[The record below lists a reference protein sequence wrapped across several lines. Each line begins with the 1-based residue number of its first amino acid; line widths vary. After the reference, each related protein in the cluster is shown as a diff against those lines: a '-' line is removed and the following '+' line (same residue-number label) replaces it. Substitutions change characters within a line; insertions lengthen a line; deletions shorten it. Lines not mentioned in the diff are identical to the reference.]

1 MIKRKY
7 ILSFLIFFC
16 FCLTTS
22 IGAQGIDRNL
32 LERIRKERAKM
43 EFEEERPEEIKERI
57 IPVPME
63 VESLSTIEKM
73 FKERYF
79 ITTDRRKFESIRDSL
94 IESVRSESIK
104 IEIRGRYLSSDT
116 LYFQLRSELSKIEK
130 KLDSISI
137 TLRQF
142 GYNMFKVTLTEMPS
156 FTPIAEDYLL
166 GPGDEVTIEIS
177 GQMNEA
183 WDKRIDRDGKI
194 VLPKVGQITLWG
206 KTYKD
211 AKETIEKALKREFTN
226 IEVSVTLGELRS
238 VNLFVLGEVR
248 NPGLYNVIALSNPLS
263 ALFTAGGPEK
273 TGSLRLIKYI
283 PNKGETRIFDLYDL
297 LIEGRKLPNIQL
309 EAGDIIYVPP
319 IGNIVGVTGAVTR
332 PGIYE
337 INGFSDLSD
346 MLQMSGG
353 ILPTGGIFRIQIERV
368 SRGNRKV
375 VEDFRFQSD
384 EEFRKK
390 TQDIKIRNGDLIEL
404 FEIPPLRHNYV
415 TIEGNIERTG
425 TYGLEKGMTVLDLI
439 EEVGGLKEGT
449 YLDRADIF
457 RFQGVEN
464 REIIELDLEK
474 IMEKD
479 SKENIKLKEWDKLK
493 IYSIDEIQERFT
505 VTISGA
511 VKYPGTYPLSPDITV
526 NDLLF
531 KGIPLRGVTERAELF
546 SLDPDLGVSIKTI
559 SLSDSIDLKIKL
571 KPMDHL
577 LVKRKPAYREVGY
590 VSLLGEFIYPG
601 TYPIKTGEPM
611 KNVIERAGGF
621 TNEAYPDGAR
631 FKRKSVAELQN
642 KAVLDLIRETRLRL
656 VAEQRRVM
664 EGAVTEQERLS
675 TMQYLQ
681 NQQIQIEELSR
692 MPSPGRVVID
702 LRDPAQLNTPLEDGD
717 SLFVP
722 KLPKTVQVIGHVYN
736 PTGITYE
743 EGLTQNDYLNMAG
756 GPKKTADKKAIYVR
770 RASGKVVRNPRE
782 IKPGDTIIVPE
793 KVEIGRDFWDIV
805 STTATILYQIGIAVA
820 AFTVFT
826 K

>member
-7 ILSFLIFFC
+7 ILSFLIIFC

-474 IMEKD
+474 TMEKD

>member
-1 MIKRKY
+1 
-7 ILSFLIFFC
+7 
-16 FCLTTS
+16 
-22 IGAQGIDRNL
+22 
-32 LERIRKERAKM
+32 M

-156 FTPIAEDYLL
+156 FTPVAEDYLL

-211 AKETIEKALKREFTN
+211 AKETIKKALKREFTN

-309 EAGDIIYVPP
+309 EAGDIIYIPP

-404 FEIPPLRHNYV
+404 FEIPPLRHHYV

-743 EGLTQNDYLNMAG
+743 DGLTQNDYLNMAG

-820 AFTVFT
+820 AFTAFT